1 MSDTMHD
8 FRYSVQICHYL
19 DNVTNKH
26 LVLHSSVSNN
36 FVHCADVWYNAW
48 LFLLSTNLSL
58 FRQCNKQTHEQTNI
72 LPFTILSVTIL
83 FTVLMSE
90 TFYDFLSCV
99 DTCHYLPNVTNKTN
113 KQIAVLNVVQK
124 FHTRCPTVSYQWT
137 FHFHL
142 RIPLHFPVPS
152 TVTTTNPL
160 FQ

>member
-1 MSDTMHD
+1 LITWRHLWNHHNYPKITFNGTHTHSPFTVLSVTILFTVLMSDTMHD

-113 KQIAVLNVVQK
+113 KQTN
-124 FHTRCPTVSYQWT
+124 S
-137 FHFHL
+137 
-142 RIPLHFPVPS
+142 S
-152 TVTTTNPL
+152 T
-160 FQ
+160 